1 MNTVTENVIIK
12 DITTR
17 RNGSVSVEQRMNA
30 IVRRFPSSKYNV
42 LGFVNRTNQVIL
54 QPRFY
59 NVRDEKGRWA
69 KVRQSR

>member
-12 DITTR
+12 DISTR

-69 KVRQSR
+69 KIRQSR

>member
-12 DITTR
+12 DISIR
-17 RNGSVSVEQRMNA
+17 RNGSASVEQRMNA

-42 LGFVNRTNQVIL
+42 LGFINRTSQVIL

>member
-69 KVRQSR
+69 KIRQSR